1 MSYIFPMFSAEQHQR
16 PRAIFASSQ
25 GRKRKASV
33 KPLLPRKRKARWFP
47 PYRRR
52 ANVEVS
58 VPDPLHSSAS
68 ARRRHGDHLCFD
80 GGADK
85 QMASTSTVVFA
96 ATAPPLLPRG
106 WVRLDAVETQ
116 FDEGT
121 SDVTRRLAM
130 GIIHRT
136 LTSAAEVTQLIQ
148 QGANPDVQLLLT
160 RGPYQGPSRTGYPL
174 LALSIDDMTDHTL
187 GAIEALR
194 SAQQW
199 SPVAMP
205 RWLSTDLQ
213 DAVMNALIDG
223 GADMNA
229 ADILSQHRPLQVAV
243 AAGNQAALGLLMA
256 RNVQLR
262 GFMIMQLPFEA
273 EVTFRPTPAL
283 ESQLLCIYRRLI
295 QHDSTLAD
303 EGNGWGS
310 FDHVMRSAAIRG
322 REYSPAFLDSYLDLL
337 VGNGAN
343 IMAADGDGQTAFHWA
358 AFAGAHRV
366 IHWMSRHVSA
376 GEINRRTN
384 QGADGYTALD
394 GAASQ
399 LDWFTEWVRRADFVS
414 EEEEENIRRRIP
426 VQKTCILVLL
436 RGGAAPS
443 IAHLPTATEADRRRR
458 QLVLTEYATV
468 LNELRDVVMEAI
480 NTALAPQRDYSMLLT
495 RLLPLAPHH
504 DGHATHPS
512 PSNLSFG
519 PQEAEAIAW
528 HVESFLYQPLT
539 AMATIDEYL
548 IGDSVLRQHVRAA
561 VAQFVR
567 QAATRTASNREVV
580 GGTRQEGGQTVRVP
594 PLQCFAI
601 GSGNGA
607 RAVRMVGVREVVHR
621 ARLDEADQ
629 HGVAGVI
636 KGFNEH
642 LGDGDCQF
650 QWQQLGYMTR
660 GVFVSLGFT

>member
-1 MSYIFPMFSAEQHQR
+1 
-16 PRAIFASSQ
+16 
-25 GRKRKASV
+25 
-33 KPLLPRKRKARWFP
+33 
-47 PYRRR
+47 
-52 ANVEVS
+52 
-58 VPDPLHSSAS
+58 
-68 ARRRHGDHLCFD
+68 
-80 GGADK
+80 
-85 QMASTSTVVFA
+85 MASTSTVVFA
-96 ATAPPLLPRG
+96 ATAPPLLPQG

-148 QGANPDVQLLLT
+148 QGANPNARPLLT
-160 RGPYQGPSRTGYPL
+160 TADRQREPSSLGYPL
-174 LALSIDDMTDHTL
+174 LALSIDDMTDFTL

-194 SAQQW
+194 PAGFVGGC
-199 SPVAMP
+199 PVAMP
-205 RWLSTDLQ
+205 RWPSTDLQ

-229 ADILSQHRPLQVAV
+229 ADLSRIEHRPFQIAV

-262 GFMIMQLPFEA
+262 GFMVMQLPH
-273 EVTFRPTPAL
+273 VPIVRLFRPTPAL

-295 QHDSTLAD
+295 QDDSTLAD

-310 FDHVMRSAAIRG
+310 GDHVMRYVAMRG
-322 REYSPAFLDSYLDLL
+322 GEYSQAFLDSYLDLL
-337 VGNGAN
+337 VDNGAS

-394 GAASQ
+394 EAASQ

-443 IAHLPTATEADRRRR
+443 IAHLPTATEADRRCR
-458 QLVLTEYATV
+458 QMVLTEYATV

-495 RLLPLAPHH
+495 RLLTLVTHH
-504 DGHATHPS
+504 DGHPAHPS
-512 PSNLSFG
+512 PSTLSFG
-519 PQEAEAIAW
+519 PQEGEAIAW
-528 HVESFLYQPLT
+528 HVGSFLYQPST

-561 VAQFVR
+561 VAHFVR

-594 PLQCFAI
+594 SLQCFAI
-601 GSGNGA
+601 ASGNGG

-621 ARLDEADQ
+621 ARLDEAEQ

-642 LGDGDCQF
+642 LGDADCQF
-650 QWQQLGYMTR
+650 QWRQLGYMTR
-660 GVFVSLGFT
+660 GVFMSLGFT